1 MPNAPS
7 PRCSPRLDAARKIP
21 LRDLIMTTT
30 LDLAA
35 QIFGEGPPVLIL
47 HGLFGSQRNWGG
59 IIRAL
64 ATDVQIHGLDLR
76 NHGESPWAESMTYDE
91 MAADAGRYI
100 EKNALGAVTL
110 LGHSMGGKVGMRLAL
125 TRPDLLSRL
134 IVVDIAPVSYHN
146 EHYSDYVAAM
156 QALPLDRLT
165 RRAEADEAL
174 KPAIP
179 DDSLRAF
186 LLQNMV
192 SDGGHFRWRINLA
205 NIGANMKTL
214 IAFPHSAATF
224 DAPAFFLA
232 GERSNYIRPRDR
244 ESIVTLFPQA
254 EIQEIPDSGHW
265 PHAEHPERFLAMVR
279 PLLKG

>member
-1 MPNAPS
+1 
-7 PRCSPRLDAARKIP
+7 
-21 LRDLIMTTT
+21 MTDSI
-30 LDLAA
+30 DLAA
-35 QIFGEGPPVLIL
+35 QIFGDGPPVLVL

-64 ATDVQIHGLDLR
+64 ASDVQIHGLDLR
-76 NHGESPWAESMTYDE
+76 NHGDSPWAGTMTYDD
-91 MAADAGRYI
+91 MAADVARYI
-100 EKNALGAVTL
+100 EKNGLGPVTL

-125 TRPDLLSRL
+125 TRPELLSRL

-146 EHYSDYVAAM
+146 EHYSGYVEAM
-156 QALPLDRLT
+156 QALPVET
-165 RRAEADEAL
+165 MSRRAEADAAL

-205 NIGANMKTL
+205 NIGANMKSL
-214 IAFPHSAATF
+214 IAFPES
-224 DAPAFFLA
+224 DASFGKTTFFLA
-232 GERSNYIRPRDR
+232 GERSNYIRPRDN
-244 ESIVTLFPQA
+244 ESILRYFPKA
-254 EIQEIPDSGHW
+254 EIQVIADSGHW
-265 PHAEHPERFLAMVR
+265 PHAEHPERFLAMVK

>member
-1 MPNAPS
+1 
-7 PRCSPRLDAARKIP
+7 
-21 LRDLIMTTT
+21 MTDS

-35 QIFGEGPPVLIL
+35 QIFGEGPPVIIL

-64 ATDVQIHGLDLR
+64 ASDVRIHGLDLR
-76 NHGESPWAESMTYDE
+76 NHGESPWAESMNYDD
-91 MAADAGRYI
+91 MAADVARYI
-100 EKNALGAVTL
+100 EGNDLAPVTL

-125 TRPDLLSRL
+125 TRPELLSRL

-146 EHYSDYVAAM
+146 EHYSDYVTAM
-156 QALPLDRLT
+156 QALPLDQMT
-165 RRAEADEAL
+165 RRSEADGAL
-174 KPAIP
+174 KATIP

-205 NIGANMKTL
+205 NIGANMKSL
-214 IAFPHSAATF
+214 IAFPDSDATF
-224 DAPAFFLA
+224 DGPAFFLA
-232 GERSNYIRPRDR
+232 GERSNYIRPRDE
-244 ESIVTLFPQA
+244 ESILRHFPKA
-254 EIQEIPDSGHW
+254 EIKTIADSGHW

>member
-1 MPNAPS
+1 
-7 PRCSPRLDAARKIP
+7 
-21 LRDLIMTTT
+21 MTDT

-76 NHGESPWAESMTYDE
+76 NHGESPWAESMTYDD
-91 MAADAGRYI
+91 MAADVARYI
-100 EKNALGAVTL
+100 EKIDLGPVTL

-125 TRPDLLSRL
+125 TRPELLSRL
-134 IVVDIAPVSYHN
+134 VVVDIAPVNYHN

-156 QALPLDRLT
+156 QSLPLDKMT
-165 RRAEADEAL
+165 RRAEADAAL
-174 KPAIP
+174 KPTIP

-192 SDGGHFRWRINLA
+192 SDDGQFRWRINLA
-205 NIGANMKTL
+205 NIGANMKNL
-214 IAFPHSAATF
+214 IAFPDSDAQF
-224 DAPAFFLA
+224 DEPTFFLA
-232 GERSNYIRPRDR
+232 GERSNYIRPRDK
-244 ESIVTLFPQA
+244 ESIVKLFPRA

-279 PLLKG
+279 PLLRG

>member
-1 MPNAPS
+1 
-7 PRCSPRLDAARKIP
+7 
-21 LRDLIMTTT
+21 MTIS

-64 ATDVQIHGLDLR
+64 AAEMQIHGLDLR
-76 NHGESPWAESMTYDE
+76 NHGESPWAETMSYDD
-91 MAADAGRYI
+91 MAGDVARYI
-100 EKNALGAVTL
+100 ETNDLGPVAL

-125 TRPDLLSRL
+125 TRPELLSRL

-146 EHYSDYVAAM
+146 EHYSDYIGAM
-156 QALPLDRLT
+156 QALPVDQLT
-165 RRAEADEAL
+165 RRAEADSAL

-192 SDGGHFRWRINLA
+192 SEGGHFRWRINLA
-205 NIGANMKTL
+205 NIGANMKSL
-214 IAFPHSAATF
+214 IAFPPS
-224 DAPAFFLA
+224 DAIYSGPAFFLA
-232 GERSNYIRPRDR
+232 GGRSNYIRPRDR
-244 ESIVTLFPQA
+244 ERILSYFPKA

-279 PLLKG
+279 PLLEG

>member
-1 MPNAPS
+1 MIQS
-7 PRCSPRLDAARKIP
+7 
-21 LRDLIMTTT
+21 

-35 QIFGEGPPVLIL
+35 QIFGEGPPLLIL

-64 ATDVQIHGLDLR
+64 ASDARIHGLDMR
-76 NHGESPWAESMTYDE
+76 NHGDSPWADSMTYDD
-91 MAADAGRYI
+91 MAADVARYI
-100 EKNALGAVTL
+100 EKNDLGPVTL

-125 TRPDLLSRL
+125 TRPELLSRL

-156 QALPLDRLT
+156 QALPLDRVN
-165 RRAEADEAL
+165 RRAEADAAL
-174 KPAIP
+174 KAAIP

-192 SDGGHFRWRINLA
+192 SDGGHFRWRINLS
-205 NIGANMKTL
+205 NIGANMKSL
-214 IAFPHSAATF
+214 IAFPDSQASFSNPT
-224 DAPAFFLA
+224 FFLA
-232 GERSNYIRPRDR
+232 GERSNYIRPRDK
-244 ESIVTLFPQA
+244 ESILRLFPKA
-254 EIQEIPDSGHW
+254 EIEEIPDSGHW

>member
-1 MPNAPS
+1 M
-7 PRCSPRLDAARKIP
+7 IH
-21 LRDLIMTTT
+21 TV
-30 LDLAA
+30 DLAA
-35 QIFGEGPPVLIL
+35 QIFGEGQPVILL

-64 ATDVQIHGLDLR
+64 APDARIHGLDLR
-76 NHGESPWAESMTYDE
+76 NHGDSPWAESMTYDD
-91 MAADAGRYI
+91 MAADVARYI
-100 EKNALGAVTL
+100 EKIGTGPVTL

-125 TRPDLLSRL
+125 TRPELLSRL

-156 QALPLDRLT
+156 QALPLGQIT
-165 RRAEADEAL
+165 RRAEADAAL
-174 KPAIP
+174 KPTIS

-186 LLQNMV
+186 LLQNLV

-205 NIGANMKTL
+205 NIGANMKSL
-214 IAFPHSAATF
+214 IAFPDSEASFSEPT
-224 DAPAFFLA
+224 FFLA
-232 GERSNYIRPRDR
+232 GERSNYIRPRDNDAIQHHFP
-244 ESIVTLFPQA
+244 ES
-254 EIQEIPDSGHW
+254 EIQVIPDSGHW